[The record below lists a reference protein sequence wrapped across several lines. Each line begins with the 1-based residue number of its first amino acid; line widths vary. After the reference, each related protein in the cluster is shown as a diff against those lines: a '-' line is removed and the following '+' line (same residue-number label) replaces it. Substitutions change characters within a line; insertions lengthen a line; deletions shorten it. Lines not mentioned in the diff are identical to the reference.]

1 MIMGEIPEGRK
12 PLDTRWFSKWLKSED
27 DDPCDDWSKNSLDSK
42 PIRELDEEE
51 KQRSKEREKKNG
63 KYWNSRF

>member
-1 MIMGEIPEGRK
+1 MAK
-12 PLDTRWFSKWLKSED
+12 

-42 PIRELDEEE
+42 PIRELDDEE

-63 KYWNSRF
+63 KGSSDQG